1 MTRLGRSMLWTA
13 MEKTEDSR
21 LGCQIVVRLAQ
32 SHLLHSPQVDQALSD
47 WCAKGGRIGLPRY

>member
-32 SHLLHSPQVDQALSD
+32 SHLLHSPLL
-47 WCAKGGRIGLPRY
+47 G